1 MHYKKIFI
9 GLLNDIESAS
19 NHTRCVSISNQK
31 CMNQSTLINLHSSKN
46 SQKFHYHTF
55 AVKLD
60 RCFGSLNTLNGLAN
74 KVCVPNKTKDLD

>member
-9 GLLNDIESAS
+9 GLLTDIESAS
-19 NHTRCVSISNQK
+19 NHTRCMSISNQK
-31 CMNQSTLINLHSSKN
+31 CMNQSTLINLHSNKN